1 MRPKLSIADVQR
13 LLEDPSA
20 DSRVETA
27 AKISQD
33 YSSDVLSG
41 EQRELAEEI
50 LKFMVNDAEERVRQ
64 ALSSNLK
71 NYPGLSHDIARTLA
85 DDVESVSLPIL
96 RHSLVLTDADL
107 IEILRTQSTE
117 KQVAVAKRDT
127 VSETLA
133 DALVETHNEDVVSA
147 LVENEGADVSEAA
160 MQTVLDEFGD
170 SERVNQPLAR
180 RAKLPVAVA
189 ERLVSLV
196 SDSLQEH
203 LVTNHELSAEIAT
216 DLIMQSRERATL
228 GLLSPHSDDMDV
240 QRLVSQLH
248 NNGRLTPT
256 IILRALCMGD
266 LDFFEVSAAILAAIP
281 LGSAR
286 MLIHD
291 EGPLGLRAMVD
302 RAGLPV
308 ALYPAFRVAVDVIR
322 ENEFDGGEHDRE
334 RFRRRMIERILTHV
348 ADPTSEISAENAE
361 YLLGKLS
368 QIDPG
373 VLDYSATA
381 PGEDPAAA

>member
-1 MRPKLSIADVQR
+1 MRPKLSTADVQR
-13 LLEDPSA
+13 LLEDPSPE
-20 DSRVETA
+20 SRVEAA

-33 YSSDVLSG
+33 YTSDVLSK
-41 EQRELAEEI
+41 EERELAEEI

-64 ALSSNLK
+64 ALSSHLK
-71 NYPGLSHDIARTLA
+71 DYPGLPHDLARTLA
-85 DDVESVSLPIL
+85 NDVESVSLPIL
-96 RHSLVLTDADL
+96 RYSAVLTDADL

-127 VSETLA
+127 VSETVA

-147 LVENEGADVSEAA
+147 LIENEGADVSETA

-170 SERVNQPLAR
+170 SERVNQPMAR
-180 RAKLPVAVA
+180 RVKLPVAVA
-189 ERLVSLV
+189 ERLVNLV
-196 SDSLQEH
+196 SDSLKEH
-203 LVTNHELSAEIAT
+203 LVTHHELSSEIAT

-228 GLLSPHSDDMDV
+228 GLLSPNSDDMDV

-248 NNGRLTPT
+248 HNGRLTPT
-256 IILRALCMGD
+256 IVLRALCMGD
-266 LDFFEVSAAILAAIP
+266 LDFFEVSMAMLAGIP
-281 LGSAR
+281 LGSACV
-286 MLIHD
+286 LIHD

-302 RAGLPV
+302 RAGLPA
-308 ALYPAFRVAVDVIR
+308 ALYPAFRAAVDVIH
-322 ENEFDGGEHDRE
+322 ENEYDGGAHDRE

-348 ADPTSEISAENAE
+348 ADPTSEIGAENAK

-373 VLDYSATA
+373 VLAYSAAA

>member
-20 DSRVETA
+20 DSRAETA
-27 AKISQD
+27 VKISQD
-33 YSSDVLSG
+33 YSSDVLSS

-50 LKFMVNDAEERVRQ
+50 LKFMINDAEERVRQ

-71 NYPGLSHDIARTLA
+71 DYPGLSHDIARTLA
-85 DDVESVSLPIL
+85 NDVESVSLPIL

-117 KQVAVAKRDT
+117 KKVAVAKRDT

-147 LVENEGADVSEAA
+147 LVENEGAEVSEAA

-170 SERVNQPLAR
+170 NERVNQPLAH

-189 ERLVSLV
+189 ERLVNLV
-196 SDSLQEH
+196 SDSLREH
-203 LVTNHELSAEIAT
+203 LVTHHELSSEIAT

-228 GLLSPHSDDMDV
+228 GLLSPNSDDMDV

-266 LDFFEVSAAILAAIP
+266 LDFFEVSAAMLAAIP

-291 EGPLGLRAMVD
+291 EGPLGLRAMID
-302 RAGLPV
+302 RAKLPV
-308 ALYPAFRVAVDVIR
+308 ALYPAFRAAVDVIH

-348 ADPTSEISAENAE
+348 ADPTSEIGVENAE
-361 YLLGKLS
+361 YLLSKLS

-373 VLDYSATA
+373 VLDYSAAA

>member
-13 LLEDPSA
+13 LLEDPSPE
-20 DSRVETA
+20 SRAETA

-33 YSSDVLSG
+33 YSGDVLSS
-41 EQRELAEEI
+41 EERELAEEI
-50 LKFMVNDAEERVRQ
+50 LKFMINDAEERVRQ

-71 NYPGLSHDIARTLA
+71 DYPGLSHDIARTLA
-85 DDVESVSLPIL
+85 NDVESVSLPIL

-147 LVENEGADVSEAA
+147 LVENEGAEVSETA

-170 SERVNQPLAR
+170 SERVNQPLAH
-180 RAKLPVAVA
+180 RARLPVAVA
-189 ERLVSLV
+189 ERLVTLV
-196 SDSLQEH
+196 SDSLKEH
-203 LVTNHELSAEIAT
+203 LVTHHELSSEIAT

-228 GLLSPHSDDMDV
+228 GLLSPNSDDMDV

-266 LDFFEVSAAILAAIP
+266 LDFFEVSAAMLAAIP

-291 EGPLGLRAMVD
+291 EGPLGLHAMVD
-302 RAGLPV
+302 RAGLPD
-308 ALYPAFRVAVDVIR
+308 ALYPAFRAAVDVIH

-348 ADPTSEISAENAE
+348 ADPTAEIGVENAE

-373 VLDYSATA
+373 VLDYSAAA
-381 PGEDPAAA
+381 PAKDPAAA